1 MIGEELLINAI
12 KSHSLHG
19 YHFAHKLYIGIR
31 DRLDEDLTFVCVFA
45 FREFSDEHFHLRSL
59 REKYFAFYG
68 QEAEEARDGKY
79 KARYK

>member
-1 MIGEELLINAI
+1 MTNAI

-19 YHFAHKLYIGIR
+19 YHFAHESDIGIR
-31 DRLDEDLTFVCVFA
+31 DRRGEELTFVRVFA
-45 FREFSDEHFHLRSL
+45 VREFCDEHFHKSAS
-59 REKYFAFYG
+59 ENKFAFYG